1 MVNDV
6 DFAKETISLSAN
18 SVPESPSTYAPP
30 LSAAAHHQPTT
41 PYSSKL
47 ARQSGTLIYSSEQG
61 GKGIYISVSVYRY
74 MCMFSRNSFES
85 SMNL

>member
-1 MVNDV
+1 MTISTLSVSQPV
-6 DFAKETISLSAN
+6 RPRPKEIENWKRAVSLSAN

-47 ARQSGTLIYSSEQG
+47 ARQSGTL
-61 GKGIYISVSVYRY
+61 
-74 MCMFSRNSFES
+74 
-85 SMNL
+85 